1 LVYNQAAY
9 LYAYDTTTQNPL
21 TTAYT
26 GVKFN
31 TVNQNVGWTHTS
43 GTSLFSAT
51 FSTSGIYL
59 VTYSLQV
66 HSNVNPAQTLT
77 AYLEV
82 DGSPVAGSARSV
94 TISQIN
100 YEFSITQQVLV
111 SMSSGSHS
119 LQIMMRGTV
128 TSITIQPATQV
139 APPGSSGSGA
149 TLTITRII

>member
-1 LVYNQAAY
+1 
-9 LYAYDTTTQNPL
+9 LYAYDTTTQTG
-21 TTAYT
+21 TTSSYT

-31 TVNQNVGWTHTS
+31 TINQNVGWTHTS

-59 VTYSLQV
+59 ITYSLQV
-66 HSNVNPAQTLT
+66 HANVNPNQTLT

-94 TISQIN
+94 TVATSTSE
-100 YEFSITQQVLV
+100 YAITQQVLV
-111 SMSSGSHS
+111 PMAAGSHS
-119 LQIMMRGTV
+119 LQIMMKGTD
-128 TSITIQPATQV
+128 TTITIQPATQIP
-139 APPGSSGSGA
+139 ALGSSGSGA